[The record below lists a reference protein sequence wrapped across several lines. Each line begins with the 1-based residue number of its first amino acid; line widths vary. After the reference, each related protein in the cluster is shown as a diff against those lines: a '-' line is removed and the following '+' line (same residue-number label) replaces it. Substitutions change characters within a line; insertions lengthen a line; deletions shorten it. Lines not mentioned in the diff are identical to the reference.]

1 MRRTVLFAIAA
12 WTALCQTRPWTT
24 HTDPLGF
31 TVQTPAGWQAAGDRQ
46 SGRVTVTGP
55 GREQV
60 IVWPVFMA
68 AAMDGRSAPAVLQR
82 LAGASGVNAA
92 WDTPQALP
100 ARAVRMTG
108 RWGDRTAVASFTW
121 TASAKGTAGYLF
133 VVAAPNAVY
142 RAEQDTLTRI
152 LESFRAAGAPI
163 DGASKSASPGA
174 PAVNWVRWQDPK
186 ENAFSIEVPAG
197 WKVNGGLFRFAPLD
211 TRPAWEAVS
220 PDGQIRIT
228 GGDPQLGPFTE
239 PNQVLAMAGFREGS
253 EYSPGYGLRYIVRRY
268 VPGAPFVREYVAARA
283 PQFCTGLAI
292 TDNRDRSDADAA
304 INVIYQRYGTM
315 GVMMQIHSGE
325 VSFTCNRQ
333 GRAMAG
339 YYFAS
344 TLRTQSAGMP
354 GGLWLAQ
361 NLCGYLAPRDQ
372 AQLAQSIAK
381 HIVESGKPNP
391 QWENMQSG
399 ITMNSSRIAAQTQE
413 AVSNIISETYWS
425 RQKTMDEISRRRENA
440 ILGTVDVVDPASG
453 KQIKVDNSANYYW
466 MDNRG
471 MIAGT
476 QTDTR
481 PNLDFRE
488 LTKLP

>member
-1 MRRTVLFAIAA
+1 MRRPMLIAIAA
-12 WTALCQTRPWTT
+12 WTALCQTRPWTP
-24 HTDPLGF
+24 HTAPRGF

-68 AAMDGRSAPAVLQR
+68 TAIDGRSAPAVLQR

-92 WDTPQALP
+92 WDMPQALP
-100 ARAVRMTG
+100 PHAVRMTG

-133 VVAAPNAVY
+133 VAAAPTAVY
-142 RAEQDTLTRI
+142 RAGQDTLTRI

-163 DGASKSASPGA
+163 DDASKSASPGA

-197 WKVNGGLFRFAPLD
+197 WKVNGGVFRFVPLD

-220 PDGQIRIT
+220 PDGQTRIT

-268 VPGAPFVREYVAARA
+268 VSGAPFVREYVTARA

-304 INVIYQRYGTM
+304 INAIYQRYGSM

-325 VSFTCNRQ
+325 ASFTCDQQ

-344 TLRTQSAGMP
+344 MLRTQAVGMP

-361 NLCGYLAPRDQ
+361 NLCGDLAPRDQ

-413 AVSNIISETYWS
+413 AVSNIISDTYWS

-453 KQIKVDNSANYYW
+453 RQIKVDNSANYYW
-466 MDNRG
+466 MDNHG

-476 QTDTR
+476 QTDTW

>member
-1 MRRTVLFAIAA
+1 
-12 WTALCQTRPWTT
+12 
-24 HTDPLGF
+24 
-31 TVQTPAGWQAAGDRQ
+31 
-46 SGRVTVTGP
+46 
-55 GREQV
+55 
-60 IVWPVFMA
+60 
-68 AAMDGRSAPAVLQR
+68 
-82 LAGASGVNAA
+82 
-92 WDTPQALP
+92 
-100 ARAVRMTG
+100 
-108 RWGDRTAVASFTW
+108 
-121 TASAKGTAGYLF
+121 
-133 VVAAPNAVY
+133 
-142 RAEQDTLTRI
+142 
-152 LESFRAAGAPI
+152 
-163 DGASKSASPGA
+163 
-174 PAVNWVRWQDPK
+174 VNWVRWQDPK

-268 VPGAPFVREYVAARA
+268 VPGTLFVREYVTAHA
-283 PQFCTGLAI
+283 PQVCTGLAI

-304 INVIYQRYGTM
+304 INAIYRRYGSM

-325 VSFTCNRQ
+325 ASFTCDQQ

-344 TLRTQSAGMP
+344 TLRTQAVGMP

-372 AQLAQSIAK
+372 AQLAQSIAR
-381 HIVESGKPNP
+381 HIVESGQPNA
-391 QWENMQSG
+391 QWEAMQSG

-413 AVSNIISETYWS
+413 AVSNMISDTYWS
-425 RQKTMDEISRRRENA
+425 RQKTLDEIGRRRENA
-440 ILGTVDVVDPASG
+440 ILETVDVVDPASG
-453 KQIKVDNSANYYW
+453 RQIKVDNGANYYW
-466 MDNRG
+466 MDNHG

>member
-268 VPGAPFVREYVAARA
+268 VSGAPFVREYVTARA